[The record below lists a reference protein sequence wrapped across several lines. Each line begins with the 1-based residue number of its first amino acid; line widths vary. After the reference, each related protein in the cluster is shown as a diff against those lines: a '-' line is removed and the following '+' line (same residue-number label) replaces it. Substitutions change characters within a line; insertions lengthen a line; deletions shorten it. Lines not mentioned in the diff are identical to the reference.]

1 MSPLKTMK
9 RYWMLSHGSH
19 SRFWKS
25 FFPSFYSQPELTK
38 MIVLISCG
46 LRCLGFGLELWWL
59 LSTLNN
65 SLNGSYMKM
74 SNLESRTNIILFG
87 PHNALSRCNIS
98 KQETFWGSENTMKI
112 PYSIHIWLIPI
123 FYNVLGHNVFCA
135 VYFLIFAQWTVFP
148 NAVIVR
154 WQTFRIK
161 EKEYSAG
168 IVVFYERNKTNVCSG
183 VFERRYNAA
192 LIYGSFKSHIMPALT
207 IAIYCSCIIHFF
219 YLSNFMIIWKSQKV
233 KLQSPGLIFISMI
246 K

>member
-1 MSPLKTMK
+1 MLWADVILASKKHPGEVKIQWKFHIQPIFTDFFWYPYFTM
-9 RYWMLSHGSH
+9 
-19 SRFWKS
+19 
-25 FFPSFYSQPELTK
+25 
-38 MIVLISCG
+38 
-46 LRCLGFGLELWWL
+46 
-59 LSTLNN
+59 
-65 SLNGSYMKM
+65 
-74 SNLESRTNIILFG
+74 
-87 PHNALSRCNIS
+87 
-98 KQETFWGSENTMKI
+98 FWGT
-112 PYSIHIWLIPI
+112 
-123 FYNVLGHNVFCA
+123 
-135 VYFLIFAQWTVFP
+135 VYFVHYGVLMFAQWTVFP

-154 WQTFRIK
+154 WDIQNKRKGI
-161 EKEYSAG
+161 SAG

>member
-1 MSPLKTMK
+1 
-9 RYWMLSHGSH
+9 
-19 SRFWKS
+19 
-25 FFPSFYSQPELTK
+25 
-38 MIVLISCG
+38 
-46 LRCLGFGLELWWL
+46 
-59 LSTLNN
+59 
-65 SLNGSYMKM
+65 M

-98 KQETFWGSENTMKI
+98 KQETSWGSENTMKI
-112 PYSIHIWLIPI
+112 PYSTHIYRFFLIPI
-123 FYNVLGHNVFCA
+123 LYNVLGHSVFCA
-135 VYFLIFAQWTVFP
+135 LWFFNVCTMDSILKRCYCQMTDIQ
-148 NAVIVR
+148 NKRKGI
-154 WQTFRIK
+154 
-161 EKEYSAG
+161 SAG